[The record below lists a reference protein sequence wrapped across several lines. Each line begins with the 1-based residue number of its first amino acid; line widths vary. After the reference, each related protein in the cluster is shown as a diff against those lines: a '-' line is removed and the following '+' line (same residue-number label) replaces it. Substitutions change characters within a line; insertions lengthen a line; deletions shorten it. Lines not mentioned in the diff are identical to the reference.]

1 MTRKMKDVECFES
14 QPYRDFISDVKGVK
28 TTQAKRRP
36 AGAKVAILGKSPM
49 RKSASAFRKSKSPN
63 MITFAKSPYEVPKR
77 FRLPEYVK
85 SAMAMQNSSKRNL
98 WKPTSSNAPNRANS
112 RIQLEQP
119 SYNNISAAEV
129 PIQDEA
135 AANSSTMKDV
145 SRLNIS
151 QEEEDREFIETR
163 DEIGKSQQ
171 MQLEQ
176 LELEAFMEQESK
188 VNLTM

>member
-1 MTRKMKDVECFES
+1 M
-14 QPYRDFISDVKGVK
+14 
-28 TTQAKRRP
+28 
-36 AGAKVAILGKSPM
+36 
-49 RKSASAFRKSKSPN
+49 
-63 MITFAKSPYEVPKR
+63 
-77 FRLPEYVK
+77 
-85 SAMAMQNSSKRNL
+85 
-98 WKPTSSNAPNRANS
+98 
-112 RIQLEQP
+112 
-119 SYNNISAAEV
+119 

-135 AANSSTMKDV
+135 AANSSIMKDV

-188 VNLTM
+188 INLTM